1 MDQAAIRHAF
11 RRNGYCIVEDVLSAR
26 ERAALAA
33 ACDVLLQEKPEDGG
47 GKFHDIG
54 RGEARRFLRQR
65 HADFPDVATFVLGE
79 TMRGLA
85 TALLGTAP
93 YLFNEQFVVKAART
107 GASFAWHQDG
117 AYVGFAHKPYIT
129 AWIALDDAT
138 EANGC
143 VHVLPHDLD
152 AAGTIVPH
160 RWDEAGK
167 ERVGYDG
174 PDRGVPAAMRAGSLV
189 VFSSTTLHR
198 SGANTTARPRRAYL
212 CQYSPEPIIDPATG
226 APKHFATPLT
236 AAASPAPS
244 TARR

>member
-1 MDQAAIRHAF
+1 MDLVAITQAF
-11 RRNGYCIVEDVLSAR
+11 RRTGYCIVEDALGAH

-33 ACDVLLQEKPEDGG
+33 ACDALLAEKSDDGG

-54 RGEARRFLRQR
+54 RGNARRFLRQR
-65 HADFPDVATFVLGE
+65 HADFPAVTAFVFGA
-79 TMRGLA
+79 TMRALA
-85 TALLGTAP
+85 TVLLGGPA

-117 AYVGFAHKPYIT
+117 AYVGFAHKPYVT

-143 VHVLPHDLD
+143 VHVLPCDLD
-152 AAGTIVPH
+152 RAQDIVPH
-160 RWDEAGK
+160 RWDADGK

-198 SGANTTARPRRAYL
+198 SGANTTGRPRRAYL

-226 APKHFATPLT
+226 APKHFATPLE
-236 AAASPAPS
+236 PPPVG
-244 TARR
+244 